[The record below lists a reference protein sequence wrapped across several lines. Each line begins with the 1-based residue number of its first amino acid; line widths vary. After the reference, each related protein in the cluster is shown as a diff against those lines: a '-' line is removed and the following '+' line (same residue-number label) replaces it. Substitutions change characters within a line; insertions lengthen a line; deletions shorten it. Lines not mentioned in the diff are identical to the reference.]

1 MCSFTAVIQLSA
13 NACCPT
19 TQIHWVLGTRD
30 SVSCLTRCL
39 GEIREMIEIQSKVS
53 VGIYLILN
61 PKRVTSSHTALYMKH
76 TGDAIVHAYAH
87 KHTHAH
93 TINDRACFG
102 KPGGCIWTLDIS
114 HWPCDLVMQS
124 PLIPTYDECML
135 EWSGGVMKQR
145 YETSCMGGCP
155 LCSLNEC

>member
-1 MCSFTAVIQLSA
+1 MCSFTAVIQHSI

-19 TQIHWVLGTRD
+19 TQIHWVLRTRD

-53 VGIYLILN
+53 VDIYLILN

-87 KHTHAH
+87 KHMHTLSMTEHASE
-93 TINDRACFG
+93 NQAAAYG
-102 KPGGCIWTLDIS
+102 
-114 HWPCDLVMQS
+114 
-124 PLIPTYDECML
+124 PLISVTGRVI
-135 EWSGGVMKQR
+135 S
-145 YETSCMGGCP
+145 
-155 LCSLNEC
+155 LCKVP